1 MKRVKLNNLFAGA
14 RNEAVPDVD
23 VTEQVMKTLNAR
35 GADQGNRVQR
45 SLLWFSVASSAAA
58 AALVLLALSFWQQRA
73 DSMND
78 ILEVVIWA
86 AQ

>member
-1 MKRVKLNNLFAGA
+1 MKRVKLDNLFAGP
-14 RNEAVPDVD
+14 RNEPVPDLD

-35 GADQGNRVQR
+35 EVDRSNRVQR

-73 DSMND
+73 DSIDD